1 MTNAYRISRRIG
13 IDAGHRIRLHGSKC
27 RNLHGHRYTIEA
39 VCEAEHLAQGGEQAG
54 MVLDF
59 GFLKDEMMEQ
69 IDAPCD
75 HGFIAEIADTECL
88 AMFAPK
94 EQSIEDFRT
103 GLQQEIDAK
112 GFATTTET
120 TLGTKLYV
128 IGAPP
133 TAENLARH
141 WFERL
146 APRVAERSEGRA
158 RLAKLIVWETPN
170 CAAEWPAN

>member
-1 MTNAYRISRRIG
+1 MTNAYRIARRIG

-39 VCEAEHLAQGGEQAG
+39 VCEAEHLAQEGEQAG

-59 GFLKDEMMEQ
+59 SFLKDEMMGE

-75 HGFIAEIADTECL
+75 HGFIAEIADSECL
-88 AMFAPK
+88 AMFAPGGVFV
-94 EQSIEDFRT
+94 ENF
-103 GLQQEIDAK
+103 IDALRESVEK
-112 GFATTTET
+112 DGFAATTKT

-146 APRVAERSEGRA
+146 APRIAERSEGRA
-158 RLAKLIVWETPN
+158 RLAKIVVWETPN
-170 CAAEWPAN
+170 CAAEWPVA